1 MPSAGMSSPRQF
13 GSGVDHGA
21 HEAGASCYQAVLSA
35 FQESTAPDETNKIR
49 RPRRRFRF
57 GKRNQFLESE

>member
-35 FQESTAPDETNKIR
+35 FQESTAPDEIN
-49 RPRRRFRF
+49 
-57 GKRNQFLESE
+57 